1 MSLKDKEKW
10 DSKYSSED
18 SVASREPCSWLTE
31 NREALPGKGR
41 ALDLAM
47 GEGRNAIFAASL
59 GYDVLGVDISAVGA
73 RNAESFAQ
81 QKGVSI
87 ETEVVD
93 LDTWSLPKN
102 AFELVICFYFLDRK
116 LFPAIRDSLKPG
128 GLVVYETFNTDHLK
142 YSGLKPEWVLSHGE
156 LLNAFAD
163 YRILHYRETDDHDDE
178 KGTASIL
185 ARKPD
190 EDAK

>member
-10 DSKYSSED
+10 DSKYSAED
-18 SVASREPCSWLTE
+18 CLAGRDPCSWLTE
-31 NREALPGKGR
+31 NQGALTGNGR

-47 GEGRNAIFAASL
+47 GEGRNAIFAAQL
-59 GYDVLGVDISAVGA
+59 GYEVLGVDISEVGA
-73 RNAESFAQ
+73 RKAESFAR

-87 ETEVVD
+87 ETQVVD
-93 LDTWSLPKN
+93 LDTWPVPEN
-102 AFELVICFYFLDRK
+102 TFDLVICFYFLDRR
-116 LFPAIRDSLKPG
+116 LFPAIRDCLKPG
-128 GLVVYETFNTDHLK
+128 GLVIYETFNKDHLK
-142 YSGLKPEWVLSHGE
+142 YSGLKTDWVLDYGE
-156 LLNAFAD
+156 LTTTFAD

-190 EDAK
+190 DDSK